1 METITREQLDRAV
14 EYLNAVSDGDYAL
27 SGAWDDL
34 TEEDKDT
41 LHIDG
46 IHVPTGEFTGVPSRC
61 DKCNA
66 FAKSYGKLFT
76 WSFDD
81 WAFEL
86 SALVEDVR
94 ERILALEEGG
104 A

>member
-1 METITREQLDRAV
+1 MSLRQAK
-14 EYLNAVSDGDYAL
+14 YLNAFDNFSRAASAL

-66 FAKSYGKLFT
+66 FAESYGKLFT

-94 ERILALEEGG
+94 ERILDIEERG
-104 A
+104 